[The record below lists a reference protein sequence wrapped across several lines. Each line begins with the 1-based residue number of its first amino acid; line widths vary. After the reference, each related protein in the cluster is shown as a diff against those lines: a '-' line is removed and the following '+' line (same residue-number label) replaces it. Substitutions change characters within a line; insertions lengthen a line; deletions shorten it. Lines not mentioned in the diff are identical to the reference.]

1 MDNLTPW
8 KEALKERTLYG
19 CFVTYGLPDIA
30 EVTALMGFDFLLLD
44 NEHGVIGRAPWRT
57 WCGPPSCGGC
67 PRWCGA
73 P

>member
-44 NEHGVIGRAPWRT
+44 NEHGVIEQSTLADMVRANQQV
-57 WCGPPSCGGC
+57 
-67 PRWCGA
+67 
-73 P
+73 

>member
-44 NEHGVIGRAPWRT
+44 NEHGVQLQPDAGNT
-57 WCGPPSCGGC
+57 VGFSS
-67 PRWCGA
+67 
-73 P
+73 

>member
-30 EVTALMGFDFLLLD
+30 DK
-44 NEHGVIGRAPWRT
+44 NN
-57 WCGPPSCGGC
+57 SCSAGIL
-67 PRWCGA
+67 
-73 P
+73 

>member
-44 NEHGVIGRAPWRT
+44 NDSLLLKVLIH
-57 WCGPPSCGGC
+57 
-67 PRWCGA
+67 
-73 P
+73 

>member
-30 EVTALMGFDFLLLD
+30 EVTALMAL
-44 NEHGVIGRAPWRT
+44 I
-57 WCGPPSCGGC
+57 SCCWTTSTG
-67 PRWCGA
+67 
-73 P
+73 

>member
-44 NEHGVIGRAPWRT
+44 NEHGVIEQSTLAE
-57 WCGPPSCGGC
+57 WCGPPSCGGY
-67 PRWCGA
+67 PQWCGV

>member
-44 NEHGVIGRAPWRT
+44 NEHGVIE
-57 WCGPPSCGGC
+57 
-67 PRWCGA
+67 
-73 P
+73 

>member
-30 EVTALMGFDFLLLD
+30 EVTALMGFDFL
-44 NEHGVIGRAPWRT
+44 
-57 WCGPPSCGGC
+57 PPDTMYWLTAVT
-67 PRWCGA
+67 R
-73 P
+73 